1 MNNNDKKDTKP
12 TSFTSSENYNDKKD
26 TKQMQKD
33 AKRNKDGKVE
43 AGLYLTIGGITGLGL
58 LISSLG
64 TAGIWATLLP
74 WVNPI
79 FIANPALFGSAIGII
94 CIATLFTITRVV
106 FCQKTINDR
115 LENYP
120 PHNREEYARI
130 IFGQTVYLISR
141 LDLQEQYREYLLT
154 RLNKKLSFDKEKAN
168 KILDNFFNKNI
179 EELIVEIEKKP
190 SEELDR
196 DSVILLKM
204 NSVNELKDIKN
215 EIIGTDKKTK
225 IKVDEI
231 LKEIN
236 QIYLKGI
243 KIEDINLSSKTQGLK
258 LLYVLKLLTDQ
269 SDMFED
275 ASEIK
280 RNYLYSLDIKD
291 DSISKELCEK
301 KRVRDYEIKLYLKML
316 TVPNENDKDLILKE
330 VEEELTNVANQYQIN
345 KESKINNNKL
355 YIAKTIEKLKK
366 MIYTKRNT

>member
-1 MNNNDKKDTKP
+1 MNNND
-12 TSFTSSENYNDKKD
+12 YNEKRPI
-26 TKQMQKD
+26 KQLGKD
-33 AKRNKDGKVE
+33 ADLLKDGKRE
-43 AGLYLTIGGITGLGL
+43 AGLYLTIGGTTALGL
-58 LISSLG
+58 LIPSLG
-64 TAGIWATLLP
+64 ETCWFAIVFLGA
-74 WVNPI
+74 NPI
-79 FIANPALFGSAIGII
+79 CITNPALFGSAIGII
-94 CIATLFTITRVV
+94 CIATLFTITRVI
-106 FCQKTINDR
+106 FCQRRIIR
-115 LENYP
+115 GLENYSP
-120 PHNREEYARI
+120 QGGEEYARI

-141 LDLQEQYREYLLT
+141 LDSQEQYRKYLLT
-154 RLNKKLSFDKEKAN
+154 RLHKILGFDEEKAN

-179 EELIVEIEKKP
+179 KELIEKKP

-196 DSVILLKM
+196 DSVIFLKM
-204 NSVNELKDIKN
+204 NSLKELNDIKN
-215 EIIGTDKKTK
+215 VIIGTDKKTK

-280 RNYLYSLDIKD
+280 RKYLYSLDIKD

-316 TVPNENDKDLILKE
+316 TVPNENKDLILKE

-345 KESKINNNKL
+345 KESKKNNNKR
-355 YIAKTIEKLKK
+355 YIAKTIKKLKK
-366 MIYTKRNT
+366 MI

>member
-1 MNNNDKKDTKP
+1 MNNND
-12 TSFTSSENYNDKKD
+12 YNPKRPI
-26 TKQMQKD
+26 KQIGKD
-33 AKRNKDGKVE
+33 ADTLKDGKRE
-43 AGLYLTIGGITGLGL
+43 AGLYLTIGGTTALWL

-64 TAGIWATLLP
+64 KTWWFLIWLGA
-74 WVNPI
+74 NPI
-79 FIANPALFGSAIGII
+79 HIANPALFGSAIGII
-94 CIATLFTITRVV
+94 CIATLFTITRVI
-106 FCQKTINDR
+106 FCQRSIIR
-115 LENYP
+115 GLENYSP
-120 PHNREEYARI
+120 QGREEYARI
-130 IFGQTVYLISR
+130 IFGQIVYLISR
-141 LDLQEQYREYLLT
+141 LDLQEQEQYRNYLLT
-154 RLNKKLSFDKEKAN
+154 RLHKMLGFDKEEAN
-168 KILDNFFNKNI
+168 KILDNFFNKKI

-204 NSVNELKDIKN
+204 NSVKELNDIKN

-225 IKVDEI
+225 IKVDKI

-316 TVPNENDKDLILKE
+316 TVPNENKDLILKE
-330 VEEELTNVANQYQIN
+330 VKEELTNVANQYQIN
-345 KESKINNNKL
+345 KESKKNNNKR
-355 YIAKTIEKLKK
+355 YIAKTIDKLKK
-366 MIYTKRNT
+366 MI

>member
-1 MNNNDKKDTKP
+1 MNNND
-12 TSFTSSENYNDKKD
+12 YNPKRPI
-26 TKQMQKD
+26 KQIGKD
-33 AKRNKDGKVE
+33 ADTLKDGKRE
-43 AGLYLTIGGITGLGL
+43 AGLYLTIGGTTALWL

-64 TAGIWATLLP
+64 KTWWLLIWLGA
-74 WVNPI
+74 NPI
-79 FIANPALFGSAIGII
+79 HIANPALFGSAIGII
-94 CIATLFTITRVV
+94 CIATLFTITRVI
-106 FCQKTINDR
+106 FCQRSIIR
-115 LENYP
+115 GLENYSP
-120 PHNREEYARI
+120 QGREEYARI
-130 IFGQTVYLISR
+130 IFGQIVYLISR
-141 LDLQEQYREYLLT
+141 LDLQEQEQYRNYLLT
-154 RLNKKLSFDKEKAN
+154 RLHKMLGFDKEEAN
-168 KILDNFFNKNI
+168 KILDNFFNKKI

-204 NSVNELKDIKN
+204 NSVKELNDIKN

-225 IKVDEI
+225 IKVDKI

-316 TVPNENDKDLILKE
+316 TVPNENKDLILKE
-330 VEEELTNVANQYQIN
+330 VKEELTNVANQYQIN
-345 KESKINNNKL
+345 KESKKNNNKR
-355 YIAKTIEKLKK
+355 YIAKTIDKLKK
-366 MIYTKRNT
+366 MI

>member
-1 MNNNDKKDTKP
+1 MNNND
-12 TSFTSSENYNDKKD
+12 YNPKRPI
-26 TKQMQKD
+26 KQIGKD
-33 AKRNKDGKVE
+33 ADTLKDGKRE
-43 AGLYLTIGGITGLGL
+43 AGLYLTIGGTTALWL

-64 TAGIWATLLP
+64 KTWWFLILLGA
-74 WVNPI
+74 NPI
-79 FIANPALFGSAIGII
+79 HIANPALFGSAIGII
-94 CIATLFTITRVV
+94 CIATLFTITRVI
-106 FCQKTINDR
+106 FCQRSIIR
-115 LENYP
+115 GLENYSP
-120 PHNREEYARI
+120 QGREEYARI
-130 IFGQTVYLISR
+130 IFGQIVYLISR
-141 LDLQEQYREYLLT
+141 LDLQEQEQYRNYLLT
-154 RLNKKLSFDKEKAN
+154 RLHKMLGFDKEEAN
-168 KILDNFFNKNI
+168 KILDNFFNKKI

-204 NSVNELKDIKN
+204 NSVKELNDIKN

-225 IKVDEI
+225 IKVDKI

-316 TVPNENDKDLILKE
+316 TVPNENKDLILKE
-330 VEEELTNVANQYQIN
+330 VKEELTNVANQYQIN
-345 KESKINNNKL
+345 KESKKNNNKR
-355 YIAKTIEKLKK
+355 YIAKTIDKLKK
-366 MIYTKRNT
+366 MI

>member
-1 MNNNDKKDTKP
+1 MNNNHTKDKEQSYNAIKDTKL
-12 TSFTSSENYNDKKD
+12 
-26 TKQMQKD
+26 MQLLSKII
-33 AKRNKDGKVE
+33 KNGKVE
-43 AGLYLTIGGITGLGL
+43 VGLNLSIGGTTGLAL
-58 LISSLG
+58 LISTLEKS
-64 TAGIWATLLP
+64 IWAFLP

-79 FIANPALFGSAIGII
+79 VIANPALFGSAIGII
-94 CIATLFTITRVV
+94 CITTIFTITRVI
-106 FCQKTINDR
+106 FLQKTIKDKIA
-115 LENYP
+115 NYP
-120 PHNREEYARI
+120 PKDREEFARI

-141 LDLQEQYREYLLT
+141 LDSQEQYKYREYLLK
-154 RLNKKLSFDKEKAN
+154 RLNKMLSFDNEEAN
-168 KILDNFFNKNI
+168 KILDNFFNKKI

-190 SEELDR
+190 SKELDR
-196 DSVILLKM
+196 DIVTFLIMKSVEEL
-204 NSVNELKDIKN
+204 NEIKN
-215 EIIGTDKKTK
+215 DIIGTDKKTK
-225 IKVDEI
+225 IKVDKI
-231 LKEIN
+231 LKEIK

-301 KRVRDYEIKLYLKML
+301 KRVKNYEIKLYLKML
-316 TVPNENDKDLILKE
+316 TVPNENKDLILKE

-345 KESKINNNKL
+345 KESKKNNNKR
-355 YIAKTIEKLKK
+355 YIAKTIDKLKK